1 MYMPSFPRS
10 VRATLIIAIAWAIP
24 WALGGAAFSFLLL
37 RSRLGPFVL
46 SPPELFRVLGMAL
59 LMYGIAGAAQG
70 VLFALILWTIG
81 RHWRRPL
88 TGLSVALLGAIA
100 GSTPP
105 LVLIALLIARGSQAP
120 SGASVIVPIAFVA
133 LWGALGALLAVATFA
148 AAKHEALES

>member
-1 MYMPSFPRS
+1 
-10 VRATLIIAIAWAIP
+10 
-24 WALGGAAFSFLLL
+24 
-37 RSRLGPFVL
+37 
-46 SPPELFRVLGMAL
+46 
-59 LMYGIAGAAQG
+59 
-70 VLFALILWTIG
+70 
-81 RHWRRPL
+81 
-88 TGLSVALLGAIA
+88 VALVGAIA